1 MHRRTFAASLLAA
14 PLLAQ
19 PPAITQALSQFK
31 VPAVT
36 AVVASPSKLL
46 YSGAIG
52 VPLQAIFSVASLTK
66 AITTLAT
73 LQLVEQGK
81 LSLDEPVENHFPEL
95 AQIPVLES
103 LTVLRPAQIKITLR
117 HLLTHTSGLA
127 YTTWDPL
134 LAKYRQSKPA
144 PTGLLPLRFDPG
156 TGWTYGTSVDWAGRL
171 VETISGLNLEEYFQ
185 RHIFTPLDMKD
196 TSFVLTRAK
205 FPRFV
210 TNQRRQ
216 PSGLLRPDPRRPV
229 PPAQVFT
236 GGGGLYSTAPDYAKF
251 LQFILDPKPSSILQP
266 DTVRLMTANQ
276 IGALDV
282 PELPTSY
289 PNVTANL
296 RLNPDPQARDKFTF
310 GFLLNPVAY
319 PGGRSADSLAW
330 AGSNNAYFWIDP
342 ARQLC
347 AVLLMQFQPFLDPAA
362 VSTLRAFENAVYRS
376 FPK

>member
-1 MHRRTFAASLLAA
+1 MQRRTFAASLLAA

-19 PPAITQALSQFK
+19 PLAITQALRQFRL
-31 VPAVT
+31 PAVT
-36 AVVASPSKLL
+36 AIVASPTKLL
-46 YSGAIG
+46 YSGSVG
-52 VPLQAIFSVASLTK
+52 VPLTAIFSVASLTK
-66 AITTLAT
+66 AVTTVAT

-95 AQIPVLES
+95 AQLPVLES
-103 LTVLRPAQIKITLR
+103 LTVLRPAQTKITLR

-134 LAKYRQSKPA
+134 LAKYRHAKPA

-185 RHIFTPLDMKD
+185 RHIFEPLGMKD
-196 TSFVLTRAK
+196 TSFLLPNAK
-205 FPRFV
+205 FPRLV

-216 PSGLLRPDPRRPV
+216 RNGLLRPDPRRPT
-229 PPAQVFT
+229 PPAKTFT

-251 LQFILDPKPSSILQP
+251 LQFILSPSSILQP
-266 DTVRLMTANQ
+266 DTARLMTVNQ
-276 IGALDV
+276 IGSLDV

-289 PNVTANL
+289 PTVTANL

-319 PGGRSADSLAW
+319 PGGRSAGSLAW
-330 AGSNNAYFWIDP
+330 AGSNNAYFWVDP

-362 VSTLRAFENAVYRS
+362 VSTLRAFEKAVYRT
-376 FPK
+376 FPQ

>member
-14 PLLAQ
+14 PLFAQ
-19 PPAITQALSQFK
+19 PLAITQALRKFS

-36 AVVASPSKLL
+36 AVVASPTKVL
-46 YSGAIG
+46 YSGAVG
-52 VPLQAIFSVASLTK
+52 VPLNAIFSVASLTK
-66 AITTLAT
+66 AVTTVAT

-81 LSLDEPVENHFPEL
+81 LSLDEPVENRFPEL
-95 AQIPVLES
+95 AQLPVLES
-103 LTVLRPAQIKITLR
+103 LSVLRPAATKITLR
-117 HLLTHTSGLA
+117 HLLTHTAGFA

-144 PTGLLPLRFDPG
+144 PVGVLPLRFDPG

-185 RHIFTPLDMKD
+185 RHIFAPLGMKD
-196 TSFVLTRAK
+196 TSYLLPRAK

-216 PSGLLRPDPRRPV
+216 RNGLLRPDPRRPV
-229 PPAQVFT
+229 PPAKVFT

-251 LQFILDPKPSSILQP
+251 LQFILGSAPSSVLQP
-266 DTVRLMTANQ
+266 ASLRQMAVNQ
-276 IGALDV
+276 IGSLDV

-289 PNVTANL
+289 PTVTANL
-296 RLNPDPQARDKFTF
+296 RLNPDPHAHDKFTF

-319 PGGRSADSLAW
+319 PGGRSAGSLAW
-330 AGSNNAYFWIDP
+330 AGSNNAFFWIDP
-342 ARQLC
+342 VRQLC

-362 VSTLRAFENAVYRS
+362 VSTLRAFERAVYRT
-376 FPK
+376 FPQ